1 MAKIVDITDKLSFDG
16 NPKLV
21 IKGKELEVNADAA
34 TMLKIMGKYSEFTS
48 ENATAKDIL
57 DLYNLMLPE
66 ESQEKIEKMKLSFND
81 LTTIVMEAQKLIVG
95 EEETAG
101 EALTHTMT

>member
-1 MAKIVDITDKLSFDG
+1 
-16 NPKLV
+16 
-21 IKGKELEVNADAA
+21 
-34 TMLKIMGKYSEFTS
+34 
-48 ENATAKDIL
+48 
-57 DLYNLMLPE
+57 MLPE
-66 ESQEKIEKMKLSFND
+66 ESREKIEKMKLSFND